1 MFDCGGSSFN
11 ASFDIKDQT
20 HVISNVTN
28 FFGGKAMADNYSAV
42 KRPINGQ
49 NQSIEA

>member
-1 MFDCGGSSFN
+1 MLVLILR
-11 ASFDIKDQT
+11 IKLMWS
-20 HVISNVTN
+20 SNVTN
-28 FFGGKAMADNYSAV
+28 VFGGKAMAENYSAV